1 MFEPVTTDGCVVGD
15 GLFFAGEGGV
25 VALLTVVEDDPEAL
39 GLDGGVVSGLD
50 LLTGVP
56 AVLGFAGSCAFGRS
70 VRVVGRGSGF
80 CC

>member
-1 MFEPVTTDGCVVGD
+1 MFEPVTDGCVVGD
-15 GLFFAGEGGV
+15 DLFFMGEGGV
-25 VALLTVVEDDPEAL
+25 VALLTVVRDEPEAR
-39 GLDGGVVSGLD
+39 GLDGGAVSGLD

-56 AVLGFAGSCAFGRS
+56 AVLGFAGPCAFGRS